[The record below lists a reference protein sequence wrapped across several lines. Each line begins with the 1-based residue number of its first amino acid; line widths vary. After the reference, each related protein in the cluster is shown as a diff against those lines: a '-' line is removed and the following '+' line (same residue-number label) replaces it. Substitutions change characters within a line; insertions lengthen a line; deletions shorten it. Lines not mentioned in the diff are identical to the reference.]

1 MYDVQHSERTR
12 ATTKRLDTLHSAS
25 YFSPAVSRALAEVG
39 LEHPSGGYLASR
51 AAALGRVP
59 ASVVAATF
67 YSFNV
72 DFISEFVPA
81 CWETAA
87 PEAVLAARLRGVEA
101 MVAEIFAADGVET
114 AALAAAA
121 AEAVALLEPV
131 LAAMPPD
138 GRPLFAAHA
147 EALTEAVSGSE
158 GPLAPFVRLWAA
170 ATLLREFRG
179 DGHIAALIGH
189 DLTGLESVILHT
201 ATGTTFTQRAT
212 LKSRGWPAER
222 WDACVEQL
230 IDRGLLARRIED
242 APGAGSGEAA
252 PGSGS
257 GAGDDSDGRLQL
269 ADEAIALRA
278 AIEDATDH
286 SVARSWSVL
295 EEPEQVRLAE
305 LAQQLARPVLKAGVF
320 PARAFAAS
328 APFAQRS

>member
-1 MYDVQHSERTR
+1 
-12 ATTKRLDTLHSAS
+12 
-25 YFSPAVSRALAEVG
+25 
-39 LEHPSGGYLASR
+39 
-51 AAALGRVP
+51 
-59 ASVVAATF
+59 
-67 YSFNV
+67 
-72 DFISEFVPA
+72 
-81 CWETAA
+81 
-87 PEAVLAARLRGVEA
+87 

-257 GAGDDSDGRLQL
+257 GEAAPGSGSGAGDDSDGRLQL
-269 ADEAIALRA
+269 TDEAIALRA